1 MKLYDTLEAGQ
12 LRLWKFVRKGD
23 VTHYVDANSREGKS
37 FLVVGVEGVR
47 CDTMQE
53 GGGTESFYVQ
63 WLVSNSIPVN

>member
-47 CDTMQE
+47 CDTIQE
-53 GGGTESFYVQ
+53 GGGTESFYAQ
-63 WLVSNSIPVN
+63 WLISNSVPVN

>member
-1 MKLYDTLEAGQ
+1 MKLYDTLEVGQ
-12 LRLWKFVRKGD
+12 LRQWNLIRKGD
-23 VTHYVDANSREGKS
+23 VTHHVDINSKEGKS